1 MYTLLRVGKNYDK
14 SANFVVADWSD
25 STIDTLSAAE
35 LQQCLNLGLEIEGTK
50 FKDGKVSISSA
61 VPKASGSDTIT
72 VLPDSHRLGTIV
84 SMLASYSYVNSRNTL
99 SISFKL
105 ENEPYYCEGEPRNL
119 EIVTPIDVHS
129 SVMYYDKHR
138 KQKVKGLM
146 TLDYI
151 RVSDMVY
158 LETKNRKPLFKL
170 VLCGMDKHFY
180 GEDREEYFFREYI
193 LEYRP
198 SSKMFFS
205 VRATTWKIQDDADYI
220 VPDDSG
226 QHLIYNGSKAVV
238 FTCH

>member
-50 FKDGKVSISSA
+50 FKDGKVSISSE

-72 VLPDSHRLGTIV
+72 VLADSHKLGTLV
-84 SMLASYSYVNSRNTL
+84 SMLASYSYVSSRNTL

-119 EIVTPIDVHS
+119 EITTPIEVHT
-129 SVMYYDKHR
+129 SVMYYDRHK
-138 KQKVKGLM
+138 KEKVKGFM

-151 RVSDMVY
+151 RVSDMTY

-205 VRATTWKIQDDADYI
+205 IRANTWKIQDDADYI

>member
-50 FKDGKVSISSA
+50 FKDGKVSISSE

-72 VLPDSHRLGTIV
+72 VLADSCKLGTLV
-84 SMLASYSYVNSRNTL
+84 SMLASYSYVSSRNTL

-105 ENEPYYCEGEPRNL
+105 ENEHYYCEGEPRNL

-129 SVMYYDKHR
+129 SVMYYDRQR

-151 RVSDMVY
+151 RVSDMTY

-205 VRATTWKIQDDADYI
+205 IRANTWKIQDDADYI